1 MALLFMDG
9 FDIGDPVQ
17 KGWYPF
23 SGSLSATATTRF
35 GTGRSMHTTNVSGLA
50 LKAITP
56 QAHVFV
62 GFAFS
67 FRNTTVATTDAFFAL
82 CTDGSATQHV
92 RLQFVNM
99 MTLGLYRGSTLLQSY
114 ALNFSV
120 GTWNYFE
127 IEATIDDTVGT
138 CTVRLN
144 GAQIFNFT
152 GDTRNG
158 GTSTL
163 IDTVGVGGYD
173 RDIDD
178 VYICDDTGPAPYNTF
193 LGEMRIYSLS
203 PTGAGSSTQWTPD
216 SGSNYARVNEVPYSA
231 ANYVQSTTSGQRDTY
246 TMADLPASAGNV
258 LAVQNN
264 TIAKRTD
271 ATLISVKPAIKSG
284 ASIYYGSAVALTT
297 SDATLTDLRTID
309 PDTLSGWT
317 VSGVNALEGGFE
329 VA

>member
-23 SGSLSATATTRF
+23 SGSLSATTTTRF
-35 GTGRSMHTTNVSGLA
+35 GVGRSMHTTNVSGLA
-50 LKAITP
+50 LKAISP
-56 QAHVFV
+56 QPHIFA

-67 FRNTTVATTDAFFAL
+67 FGSTTVATTDPFFAI
-82 CTDGSATQHV
+82 CTDGSATQHLK
-92 RLQFVNM
+92 LQFVTT
-99 MTLGLYRGSTLLQSY
+99 MTLGLYRGSTLLLSY
-114 ALNFSV
+114 PLNFIV
-120 GTWNYFE
+120 GAWNYFE
-127 IEATIDDTVGT
+127 VEATIDDTVGV

-163 IDTVGVGGYD
+163 IDTIGIGGYS

-193 LGEMRIYSLS
+193 IGEMRIYSLS
-203 PTGAGSSTQWTPD
+203 PVGAGSSTGWTPD

-231 ANYVQSTTSGQRDTY
+231 ANYVQGTTTGQRDMY
-246 TMADLPASAGNV
+246 AMADLPASTGNV

-271 ATLISVKPAIKSG
+271 AVSISVKPAIKSG
-284 ASIYYGSAVALTT
+284 ASVYYGPAVALNTN
-297 SDATLTDLRTID
+297 DATLTDLRTTD
-309 PDTLSGWT
+309 PSTSSGWT
-317 VSGVNALEGGFE
+317 ASAVNALEGGFE